1 MKKHRVLATLLA
13 AMITAGGLLSVPV
26 YAAETAETT
35 VASEVQTQ
43 LTTPKATTASS
54 LTKVKV
60 QWKKVNGA
68 LGYKVYRSTK
78 KSSGYKAIATVTG
91 CNKVAYTDSS
101 VTSGKTYY
109 YKVQALG
116 TYTAQNSKN
125 SAAVA
130 ATARLSTPEVTAK
143 AASSTSIKLTWKKVS
158 GATGYT
164 VYRAASKSGKYTK
177 LTATTSLSYTDKKVT
192 SGKTYYYKVV
202 ATGKQASYKSAA
214 GTANAAAVHTHKW
227 KNTYK
232 TVSRPATY
240 TTVSTP
246 TYGWEYVRVCD
257 NCKKQLAEDEWCDC
271 YPSGSGVVVRQSHRE
286 AKFVQ
291 VDTETYKV
299 KNTEAY
305 TAKVK
310 TGRECTTCGKIE
322 KTTVDY
328 TKLDKQHHVHDYVE
342 QYKAVYHE
350 GEYEAHQQEETLTV
364 AYNACNGC
372 GVDKTGWTYEQRDEH
387 FENARKQAFEN
398 FKRLSGSD
406 SYLEYLNT
414 YANGNGPAHGYPDDY
429 NLSCGGYH
437 TEYRTEKTGKIL
449 TIYTCKKEGY
459 DEKVVVGK
467 ICTVCGAKTS
477 NK

>member
-1 MKKHRVLATLLA
+1 MKKNRVLATLLA

-43 LTTPKATTASS
+43 LTTPKATTAS

-60 QWKKVNGA
+60 QWKKIDGA

-78 KSSGYKAIATVTG
+78 KSNGYKAIATVTG

-214 GTANAAAVHTHKW
+214 GTASAAAVHTHKW
-227 KNTYK
+227 ENTYK

-271 YPSGSGVVVRQSHRE
+271 YPSGVVVRQSHRE

-291 VDTETYKV
+291 IGTETYKV
-299 KNTEAY
+299 LNTEAY

-310 TGRECTTCGKIE
+310 TGRKCTTCGKTE

-328 TKLDKQHHVHDYVE
+328 AKLDKQHHVHDYVE
-342 QYKAVYHE
+342 QYKVVYHE
-350 GEYEAHQQEETLTV
+350 GEYEAHQQEETV
-364 AYNACNGC
+364 AHDACNGC
-372 GVDKTGWTYEQRDEH
+372 GVYMENWTPDERLDH
-387 FENARKQAFEN
+387 GEEAERIAFEN
-398 FKRLSGSD
+398 FKRLSGSE
-406 SYLEYLNT
+406 SYIEFIDT
-414 YANGNGPAHGYPDDY
+414 YDEAHGYPRDY
-429 NLSCGGYH
+429 HLACGGYH
-437 TEYRTEKTGKIL
+437 SEYTTEKTGKCSPFTPAPL
-449 TIYTCKKEGY
+449 REATRK
-459 DEKVVVGK
+459 
-467 ICTVCGAKTS
+467 S
-477 NK
+477 

>member
-116 TYTAQNSKN
+116 TYAAQNSKN

-143 AASSTSIKLTWKKVS
+143 SASSTSIKLTWKKVS

-177 LTATTSLSYTDKKVT
+177 LTATTSPSFTDKKVT

-214 GTANAAAVHTHKW
+214 GTVSAAAVHTHKW
-227 KNTYK
+227 ENTYK

-246 TYGWEYVRVCD
+246 TYGWEYVKVCD

-271 YPSGSGVVVRQSHRE
+271 YPSGVVVQQSHRE

-291 VDTETYKV
+291 TGTETYKA

-305 TAKVK
+305 TTKVK
-310 TGRECTTCGKIE
+310 TGRKCTTCGKTE

-328 TKLDKQHHVHDYVE
+328 AKLDKQHHVHDYVE
-342 QYKAVYHE
+342 QYKVVYHE
-350 GEYEAHQQEETLTV
+350 GEYEAHQQEETVTV
-364 AYNACNGC
+364 AYDACNGC
-372 GVDKTGWTYEQRDEH
+372 GIDQTGWSLKQCDEH
-387 FENARKQAFEN
+387 FENAQKQAFEN
-398 FKRLSGSD
+398 FKRLSGSN
-406 SYLEYLNT
+406 SYSEYIET
-414 YANGNGPAHGYPDDY
+414 YVNGNDYPYDY
-429 NLSCGGYH
+429 NLACGGYH
-437 TEYRTEKTGKIL
+437 TEYRTEKTGKML
-449 TIYTCKKEGY
+449 TLYTCTTPGTDEETVTGYVCTICGHTKK
-459 DEKVVVGK
+459 
-467 ICTVCGAKTS
+467 
-477 NK
+477 

>member
-1 MKKHRVLATLLA
+1 MKKNRVLATLLA

-101 VTSGKTYY
+101 VNAGKTYY

-143 AASSTSIKLTWKKVS
+143 SASSTSIKLTWKKVS

-164 VYRAASKSGKYTK
+164 VYRAASKNGKYTK

-227 KNTYK
+227 QNTYK

-271 YPSGSGVVVRQSHRE
+271 YPPGVVVRQSHRE

-310 TGRECTTCGKIE
+310 TGRKCTTCGKTE

-328 TKLDKQHHVHDYVE
+328 AKLDKKHHVHDYVE
-342 QYKAVYHE
+342 QYKVVYHE
-350 GEYEAHQQEETLTV
+350 GEYEAHQQEETVTV
-364 AYNACNGC
+364 AHDACNGC
-372 GVDKTGWTYEQRDEH
+372 GVYMENWTTEQRLEH
-387 FENARKQAFEN
+387 GTNAREQAFEN

-414 YANGNGPAHGYPDDY
+414 YANGNGAAHGYPDDY
-429 NLSCGGYH
+429 NLYCGGYH
-437 TEYRTEKTGKIL
+437 SEYTTEKTGKML
-449 TIYTCKKEGY
+449 TLYTCTTPGTDEEIVTGYVCTICGHTKK
-459 DEKVVVGK
+459 
-467 ICTVCGAKTS
+467 
-477 NK
+477 

>member
-1 MKKHRVLATLLA
+1 MKKNRVLATLLA

-143 AASSTSIKLTWKKVS
+143 SASSTSIKLTWKKVS

-227 KNTYK
+227 ENTYK
-232 TVSRPATY
+232 TVNRPATY

-246 TYGWEYVRVCD
+246 TYGWEYIRVCD

-271 YPSGSGVVVRQSHRE
+271 YPSGVVVRQSHRE

-310 TGRECTTCGKIE
+310 TGRKCATCGKTE

-328 TKLDKQHHVHDYVE
+328 AKLDKQHHVHDYVE
-342 QYKAVYHE
+342 QYKVVYHE
-350 GEYEAHQQEETLTV
+350 GEYEAHQQEEETTV
-364 AYNACNGC
+364 YHQVCNGC
-372 GVDKTGWTYEQRDEH
+372 GVYMENWSEDERNSHARNGWWTG
-387 FENARKQAFEN
+387 FEN
-398 FKRLSGSD
+398 FKKLSGSN
-406 SYLEYLNT
+406 SYSEFLET
-414 YANGNGPAHGYPDDY
+414 YANGNNEKYGYPYDY
-429 NLSCGGYH
+429 NLACGAWSSKYIK
-437 TEYRTEKTGKIL
+437 EKTGK
-449 TIYTCKKEGY
+449 TITTYTCTTPGTDEEIVTGYVCTICGHTKK
-459 DEKVVVGK
+459 
-467 ICTVCGAKTS
+467 
-477 NK
+477 

>member
-35 VASEVQTQ
+35 VASEAQTQ

-91 CNKVAYTDSS
+91 CDKVAYTDSS
-101 VTSGKTYY
+101 VNAGKTYY

-130 ATARLSTPEVTAK
+130 ATARLSTPKVTATS
-143 AASSTSIKLTWKKVS
+143 ASSTSIKLTWKKVS

-164 VYRAASKSGKYTK
+164 VYRAGSKSGKYTK
-177 LTATTSLSYTDKKVT
+177 LTATTSPSFTDKKVT

-232 TVSRPATY
+232 TVNRPATY

-246 TYGWEYVRVCD
+246 TYGWEYVKVCD

-271 YPSGSGVVVRQSHRE
+271 YPSGSGAVVQQSHRE

-291 VDTETYKV
+291 TGTETYKV
-299 KNTEAY
+299 LNTEAY

-310 TGRECTTCGKIE
+310 TGRKCTTCGKTE

-328 TKLDKQHHVHDYVE
+328 AKLDKQHHVHDYVE
-342 QYKAVYHE
+342 QYKVVYHE
-350 GEYEAHQQEETLTV
+350 SEYEAHQQEETVTV
-364 AYNACNGC
+364 AHDACNGC
-372 GVDKTGWTYEQRDEH
+372 GVYMENWTPDERLDH
-387 FENARKQAFEN
+387 GEKGRKAAFEN
-398 FKRLSGSD
+398 FKRLSGSE
-406 SYLEYLNT
+406 SYIEFIDT
-414 YANGNGPAHGYPDDY
+414 YDEAHGYPRDY
-429 NLSCGGYH
+429 NNYCGGYH
-437 TEYRTEKTGKIL
+437 TEYTTEKTGKML
-449 TIYTCKKEGY
+449 TLYTCTTPGTDEEIVTGYVCTICGHTKK
-459 DEKVVVGK
+459 
-467 ICTVCGAKTS
+467 
-477 NK
+477 